1 LLPGT
6 VTHVALQDELAG
18 TFRLVSLETRRVD
31 GGVSWPF
38 GRDVTGMFTFD
49 RAGNYSVQL
58 FGESSMAMFGT
69 YVVDDAQQTFTLTP
83 TAALDPAMIGTE
95 VLRHVDLSG
104 EHAVFNT
111 PTQVIDGVEAV
122 TYITWQKVAST

>member
-1 LLPGT
+1 LVPGT
-6 VTHVALQDELAG
+6 VTQMALQDELAG
-18 TFRLVSLETRRVD
+18 TFRLVSLETRRAD

-38 GRDVTGMFTFD
+38 GRYVTGMFTFD
-49 RAGNYSVQL
+49 RACNYSVQL
-58 FGESSMAMFGT
+58 FGESKMAMFGT

-83 TAALDPAMIGTE
+83 AAALDPAMVGTE

-111 PTQVIDGVEAV
+111 PAQVIDGVEAV